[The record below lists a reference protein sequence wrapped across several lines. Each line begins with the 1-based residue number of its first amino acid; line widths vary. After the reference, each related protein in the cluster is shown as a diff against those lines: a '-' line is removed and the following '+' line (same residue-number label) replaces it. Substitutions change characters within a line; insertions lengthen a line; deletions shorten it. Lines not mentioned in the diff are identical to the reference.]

1 MLKCLYGDMPGWFRA
16 QVLEVIFSS
25 FKKKVSA
32 FSDLLILSEKFRNCL
47 ASVLFYNFRTLPIIS
62 RLSPACSKHV
72 LEFTL
77 VIFLRTCA
85 WKHLLHG
92 GTQLMNVGHNWMI
105 KLVTNFICATLA
117 ETLPLLQKSIYNDA
131 ANIFGHLQPKK
142 RNLAG
147 QRWQTKLPIELIQ
160 QKTQLLAQ
168 INLASLP
175 EQKTALS
182 QQLINIRCKIWS
194 LCKAEKLASVVVH

>member
-62 RLSPACSKHV
+62 RLSPVCSKHV

-105 KLVTNFICATLA
+105 KLVANFICATLA

-131 ANIFGHLQPKK
+131 ANIFGHLQPKRGTWPGK
-142 RNLAG
+142 GDKPSCPLNLSNKKPCF
-147 QRWQTKLPIELIQ
+147 WLKSI
-160 QKTQLLAQ
+160 
-168 INLASLP
+168 
-175 EQKTALS
+175 
-182 QQLINIRCKIWS
+182 
-194 LCKAEKLASVVVH
+194 